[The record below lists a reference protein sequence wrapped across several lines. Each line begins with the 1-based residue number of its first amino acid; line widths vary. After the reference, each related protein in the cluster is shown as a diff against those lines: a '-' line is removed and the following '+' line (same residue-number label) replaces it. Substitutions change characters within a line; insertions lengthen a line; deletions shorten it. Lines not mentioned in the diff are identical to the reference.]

1 MSYEIL
7 LKPKSVW
14 KKPWKLM
21 LMAILVSSGAVFVA
35 YGAFSSHA
43 SVILI
48 TFSVIPLVPIMVK
61 IIEYEENTFIRSGF
75 HHHKIFWVYMF
86 LFLGLMIS
94 YSAWYYF
101 LPDDS
106 SHIIFDEQKKT
117 LYSFTGIMA
126 TYDLDSTENCMEQI
140 HKNKEMFG
148 FEITNCKKADVKNDG
163 NEEMYLYTNYDGEP
177 TYVYMSKT
185 GELKDYHAFISRI
198 IIVNNLK
205 VLLLMFLTSIILGA
219 GALYLL
225 VWNASIIGIY
235 IGEVAHNIQHVYLIS
250 KFPSFILAFPTA
262 LFKLF
267 LHGIPEIAAY
277 FIGAVAGGIL
287 SVAVIKHKPFD
298 DEFRKICIDAI
309 LLFMVSVALIFVS
322 GVIEAY

>member
-1 MSYEIL
+1 MSYELL
-7 LKPKSVW
+7 LKPQSVW

-21 LMAILVSSGAVFVA
+21 LMAILVSSVGIFVA

-48 TFSVIPLVPIMVK
+48 TFTVIPLVPIMVK
-61 IIEYEENTFIRSGF
+61 IIEYEETNFIKKGF

-94 YSAWYYF
+94 YSAWYFF
-101 LPDDS
+101 LPDES
-106 SHIIFDEQKKT
+106 SHAIFDDQKET

-126 TYDLDSTENCMEQI
+126 TYNLDHTQNCMNQI
-140 HKNKEMFG
+140 NQDNKFG
-148 FEITNCKKADVKNDG
+148 FEITNCKKADVHSDG
-163 NEEMYLYTNYDGEP
+163 NEEMYLYTNYGREP
-177 TYVYMSKT
+177 SFVYMSQT
-185 GELKDYHAFISRI
+185 GELKDYHNFISKI

-235 IGEVAHNIQHVYLIS
+235 IGEVAHNIQHIYLLS
-250 KFPSFILAFPTA
+250 KFPSFLLAFPTA
-262 LFKLF
+262 IFKLF

-287 SVAVIKHKPFD
+287 SVAVIKHRPFD
-298 DEFRKICIDAI
+298 DQFRKICIDSL
-309 LLFMVSVALIFVS
+309 LLFMVSVGLIFIS
-322 GVIEAY
+322 GIIEAY